1 VKRPVATTRWNPALS
16 NEYREP
22 DDAVLIPRAR
32 SASVALRYSCLA
44 VWLAL
49 ALLAALLFAQ
59 WRRSVLHPAF
69 VPVVLL
75 ATTAVTA
82 AAVALALFGWQLI
95 RSTNRGATLLWGGAA
110 ILPLILFAMPFE
122 SARRQW
128 AQRQLPHGPIGNMV
142 VVTAGALMEGQAT
155 HSYPH
160 RLETERLVMFYH
172 ELDRPQ
178 LDADAMDRQVAQL
191 ETKVGQPLRS
201 KIHWVRGSLIGQ
213 SKCSFLGLALGS
225 TSSPTDWSGN
235 EGYLDRHELAHA
247 VINQQRPVN
256 ADPPMLLHEGWAES
270 QSGLSS
276 AELAARALQTRAL
289 HVRQSSP
296 VVSVADLLA
305 PAWYHR
311 DEGPV
316 YFYGGAF
323 VDFLIR
329 RHGVARFVELFNRC
343 QVATFE
349 SDFEAVYGQR
359 LADLEAS
366 FWEDIHTP

>member
-1 VKRPVATTRWNPALS
+1 VKRPVAAALWNPAVN
-16 NEYREP
+16 NEHRQP
-22 DDAVLIPRAR
+22 DDAKQIPRAR
-32 SASVALRYSCLA
+32 SAPVALRYSCLA

-59 WRRSVLHPAF
+59 WRLSVLHPTF
-69 VPVVLL
+69 VPFVLL
-75 ATTAVTA
+75 AASAVTA
-82 AAVALALFGWQLI
+82 AAVALALVGWQLI
-95 RSTNRGATLLWGGAA
+95 RSANRVATLLWGGAA

-128 AQRQLPHGPIGNMV
+128 TQRQRPRGPMGNMV
-142 VVTAGALMEGQAT
+142 RVTAGALMEGQAAY
-155 HSYPH
+155 SYPH

-178 LDADAMDRQVAQL
+178 LDADAMDRHVAQL

-201 KIHWVRGSLIGQ
+201 RIHWVRGSLISQ
-213 SKCSFLGLALGS
+213 SNCSLLGLALGS

-247 VINQQRPVN
+247 VINQQRPFN

-276 AELAARALQTRAL
+276 AELAARALL
-289 HVRQSSP
+289 VRQSSP

-305 PAWYHR
+305 PDWYHR

-329 RHGVARFVELFNRC
+329 RHGGARFVELFNRC
-343 QVATFE
+343 QLETFE
-349 SDFEAVYGQR
+349 SDFEAIYGQR

-366 FWEDIHTP
+366 FWEDIRTPKDS